1 MTDFTNDPIILN
13 NMRACLSF
21 MAKLKGVELKQ
32 RLEDYDMKTML
43 DMMTEMEDM
52 PIKLSFKT
60 RLIHFREDAIIFV
73 LVTLLRAM
81 RVVVWLVGMV
91 LGGEIK
97 QRCENFLIETKEIIN
112 DSGKTGR
119 V

>member
-1 MTDFTNDPIILN
+1 MTDFTHDPIILGH
-13 NMRACLSF
+13 MRTCLSF
-21 MAKLKGVELKQ
+21 MATLKGVELEQ

-52 PIKLSFKT
+52 PIKRSLKA

-97 QRCENFLIETKEIIN
+97 QRCENFLIETKEIIK
-112 DSGKTGR
+112 DSSRKEG
-119 V
+119 